1 MAKKK
6 EPKEIAEV
14 SFKDPNEVIDLPR
27 IGLHLTAEN
36 LTVKRYQY
44 LVSLVPDYEKH
55 FNLKY
60 KPKENEQSEME
71 SKK

>member
-1 MAKKK
+1 MAKRK
-6 EPKEIAEV
+6 EQKEILEV

-27 IGLHLTAEN
+27 IGLYLNAEN

-44 LVSLVPDYEKH
+44 LVSLVPSYEKH
-55 FNLKY
+55 FNIKF
-60 KPKENEQSEME
+60 KQKEHEQSEME